1 MNYES
6 PFSNRYGSPEM
17 RGVWSEVAK
26 RRAWRRVWAAVAQAQ
41 AAAGLVSPE
50 AVDDLRAHL
59 QDIDLSRA
67 AEIEAVV
74 GHDLQSELQTY
85 AEQCPLG
92 GPILHWGMTSADVQ
106 DNADIVRQRAALG
119 LLLRRLR
126 EVLLRL
132 AERIDSA
139 ADMVVL
145 GYTHLQ
151 PAEPTTLGYR
161 LSGYAQDLLA
171 CHDHLARLRP
181 ALRGKGIRGSV
192 GTAATFVEM
201 LAESDVTPDMLEATV
216 LEALGIEAHLITTQ
230 TYPRLQ
236 DYRLLAGLAELAAA
250 LHKFAFDLRLMQSS
264 AVGQVHEP
272 FGEQQVG
279 SSAMPF
285 KRNPVLAERICS
297 LARLVAAGA
306 GVAWDN
312 AATTLLER
320 TLDDSANRR
329 SIIPEAFLACDEM
342 LLTAE
347 KIVTGLEI
355 DEQAAAEQLQVLGP
369 LVATERL
376 LTALV
381 RAGADRQAMYERLRR
396 HTRGA
401 LERARAG
408 DPNPLPD
415 RLAAD
420 TAILHFLQ
428 PARVRSLL
436 DASTYVGQA
445 PRRARQMAARL
456 RERFSAG

>member
-1 MNYES
+1 MNYQS
-6 PFSNRYGSPEM
+6 PFTNRYGSPEM
-17 RGVWSEVAK
+17 RGLWSEVAK

-59 QDIDLSRA
+59 QDIDLARA

-74 GHDLQSELQTY
+74 GHDLQAELEVY

-106 DNADIVRQRAALG
+106 DNADVVRQRAALG

-126 EVLLRL
+126 EVLLHF
-132 AERIDSA
+132 AARIESSA
-139 ADMVVL
+139 DTVVL

-151 PAEPTTLGYR
+151 PAEPTTFGYR

-171 CHDHLARLRP
+171 CHDQLARIR
-181 ALRGKGIRGSV
+181 AGLRGKGLRGPV

-201 LAESDVTPDMLEATV
+201 LAETEVTPEMLEATV
-216 LEALGIEAHLITTQ
+216 LESLGIEAHAITAQ

-236 DYRLLAGLAELAAA
+236 DFRLLSGLAELAGA
-250 LHKFAFDLRLMQSS
+250 LHKFAADLRFMQSP
-264 AVGQVHEP
+264 AVGQAREP

-285 KRNPVLAERICS
+285 KRNPVMAEKVCS

-312 AATTLLER
+312 ASTTLLER

-329 SIIPEAFLACDEM
+329 SVIPEAFLACDEM
-342 LLTAE
+342 LLTAGT
-347 KIVTGLEI
+347 IISGLEI
-355 DEQAAAEQLQVLGP
+355 DEPAAAAQLQALGP

-381 RAGADRQAMYERLRR
+381 QAGADRQAMHERLRR
-396 HTRGA
+396 HTRAA
-401 LERARAG
+401 LDHARAG
-408 DPNPLPD
+408 EPNPLPE
-415 RLAAD
+415 RLATD

-436 DASTYVGQA
+436 DASTYIGQA
-445 PRRARQMAARL
+445 PSRARVMAANL
-456 RERFSAG
+456 RERFGAA